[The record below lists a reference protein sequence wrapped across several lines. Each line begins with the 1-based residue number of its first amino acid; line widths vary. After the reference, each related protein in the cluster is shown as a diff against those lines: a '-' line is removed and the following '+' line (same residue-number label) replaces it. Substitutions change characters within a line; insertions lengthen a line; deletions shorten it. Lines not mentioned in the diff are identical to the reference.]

1 MISTGDL
8 WIADV
13 GQNRF
18 EEVHVIR
25 RGAGPGINLGWSYYE
40 GHAIFRR
47 QPIDRR
53 GLRFP
58 VAVYDH
64 TRAAA
69 RSPAGYVYRGDAA
82 PTLRGYDV
90 YADLCSGRVWKRPA
104 SGGSS
109 TPTGFSQQV
118 PTIVSFGEGANGALF
133 VVSFSGTIYRVIG
146 VP

>member
-1 MISTGDL
+1 MAPGPQC
-8 WIADV
+8 
-13 GQNRF
+13 GF
-18 EEVHVIR
+18 E
-25 RGAGPGINLGWSYYE
+25 LLE

-64 TRAAA
+64 A
-69 RSPAGYVYRGDAA
+69 RGCSITGGYVYRGDAA
-82 PTLRGYDV
+82 PTLRGHYV

-109 TPTGFSQQV
+109 TPTGFTQQV
-118 PTIVSFGEGANGALF
+118 PTIVSFGEGANGALLRL
-133 VVSFSGTIYRVIG
+133 FSGTIYRVIG
-146 VP
+146 VPASGRLRRAPVG